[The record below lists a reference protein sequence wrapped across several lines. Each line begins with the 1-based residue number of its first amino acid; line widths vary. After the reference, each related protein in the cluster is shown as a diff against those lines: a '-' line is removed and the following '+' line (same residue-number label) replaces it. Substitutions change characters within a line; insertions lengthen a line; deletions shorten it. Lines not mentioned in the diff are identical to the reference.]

1 MLRNLFSP
9 TNKQTKNVKI
19 INLQQVLFKKKFV
32 RKKKSGVKNLIL
44 LLAISFLLFFLFQ
57 LNVRAAVYCGSLT
70 NNGTVTINWT
80 DSYCF
85 FGQPGNASNTS
96 GAADDATY
104 TNNGTISLRYRN
116 VRGFYNGFDNTKMV
130 NNGTISSNAI
140 HRYGYQSAFHDEGD
154 DGESINNGTI
164 NLDYGASGGNGN
176 NGAFRM
182 NIGSGQSFTNSSGA
196 SVTVIGANG
205 NPGGLIQ
212 SDNTTV
218 TNNGTFTIGG
228 NGTTQKAIRY
238 YDTAD
243 GQILINTGTITQSG
257 STDAIL
263 NEGTNAVIT
272 NTGTINGSVYDIN
285 NTGTITTLTNDQGGS
300 DPLTFDGKV
309 PTSYNVIL
317 NSTSDFGK
325 VDFSNESGSLSFGIS
340 DTSTL
345 SANTYASVLQNIAG
359 GNIGNENTYINY
371 DSTYKYRLV
380 ANGSNWDL
388 EVANRR
394 TGYKVRITKANFSE
408 IASIFENLNTQGKKS
423 TLTSN
428 LDGLTDAELE
438 KAFKQIKGSTVQ
450 KSLGQS
456 IKSNNSFKRAMTSA
470 IKGPS
475 FSQLVQNNFAN
486 LNQNDIQSFYNPG
499 LEMVNLTNDFT
510 ISDIAKVYS
519 KRNLLQIGA
528 PDNSFYLRTFG
539 GVTEQDKVGDDIGYN
554 SNTAGFVFGNQTNI
568 DNLQAG
574 WGLGVSTT
582 GLDYDENFG
591 LNNTHSLHG
600 NFFANKEHKH
610 FDTNL
615 NLGSFLSKNNSTR
628 NITEGSIQTL
638 ESSTYDL
645 GFDLTG
651 GISKKINLKG
661 WVINPSI
668 NLNTSYVI
676 QDDID
681 ESGGDLALKV
691 KTDNL
696 LQIKPELGFNLDRE
710 FSNNGSV
717 SRGFNFSLFGSEEK
731 KLDGADT
738 NATIK
743 DTGDGYVLT
752 DDKKTDRFI
761 TTGLGYSSQN
771 SKNNSQFL
779 INAFATQNQHKDMN
793 SSLVSFTYNKKF

>member
-1 MLRNLFSP
+1 MNSSLKKLKIMFIEKSITFWVLVCFILSGHPSYVLAGSNAAGNTLCTYGSSDGCVNLS
-9 TNKQTKNVKI
+9 TNE
-19 INLQQVLFKKKFV
+19 
-32 RKKKSGVKNLIL
+32 
-44 LLAISFLLFFLFQ
+44 
-57 LNVRAAVYCGSLT
+57 
-70 NNGTVTINWT
+70 
-80 DSYCF
+80 
-85 FGQPGNASNTS
+85 
-96 GAADDATY
+96 TY
-104 TNNGTISLRYRN
+104 TNSGTIQAWRKAVNARNRTGTTITNNANATIKISASAAITYGGTISEAGSSATHTLNNSGTIQAGGQTIQMQNGKNFTITNFSTGTIKVTGSNQRALWGTSTWGTSSTDNRGTITATLEGVFASTRSSKTLDYTLTNSGTITSSAGNAVKTSAAATEITNSGTITGATDALDLNGTIS
-116 VRGFYNGFDNTKMV
+116 
-130 NNGTISSNAI
+130 
-140 HRYGYQSAFHDEGD
+140 
-154 DGESINNGTI
+154 
-164 NLDYGASGGNGN
+164 
-176 NGAFRM
+176 
-182 NIGSGQSFTNSSGA
+182 
-196 SVTVIGANG
+196 TV
-205 NPGGLIQ
+205 
-212 SDNTTV
+212 
-218 TNNGTFTIGG
+218 
-228 NGTTQKAIRY
+228 
-238 YDTAD
+238 
-243 GQILINTGTITQSG
+243 
-257 STDAIL
+257 
-263 NEGTNAVIT
+263 T
-272 NTGTINGSVYDIN
+272 NTGTLNGSTVDIDN
-285 NTGTITTLTNDQGGS
+285 NGAITTLINDQGGS
-300 DPLTFDGKV
+300 DTLTYDGAV
-309 PTSYNVIL
+309 PTNYNVVL

-325 VDFSNESGSLSFGIS
+325 IDFSNESGSLSFGIS

-359 GNIGNENTYINY
+359 GNIGNENSYINY
-371 DSTYKYRLV
+371 NSTYKYRLV

-394 TGYKVRITKANFSE
+394 TGYKVRITKARFSE
-408 IASIFENLNTQGKKS
+408 IASIFESLNTQGKKS

-428 LDGLTDAELE
+428 LDGLSDAELE

-539 GVTEQDKVGDDIGYN
+539 GVTEQDKVGDDIGYD

-600 NFFANKEHKH
+600 NFFANKEYKH
-610 FDTNL
+610 LDTNL

-638 ESSTYDL
+638 KSSTYNL

-696 LQIKPELGFNLDRE
+696 LQIKPELGFSLDRE
-710 FSNNGSV
+710 FSNNGLV

-738 NATIK
+738 IATIK
-743 DTGDGYVLT
+743 DTGDGYALT
-752 DDKKTDRFI
+752 ENKKTDRFI

-779 INAFATQNQHKDMN
+779 INAFATQNQHNDMN

>member
-1 MLRNLFSP
+1 MLRKLFIYSSLIFFILSGHPSYVSAGSNAAGNTLCTYGSSDGCVNLSTNETYTNSGTIQAWRKAVNARNRTGTTITNNANATIKISASAAITYGGTTGEAGSSATHTLNNSGTIQAGGQTIQMQNGKNFTITNFS
-9 TNKQTKNVKI
+9 TGTIKVTGSNQRALWGTSTWGTSSTDNRGTITATLEGV
-19 INLQQVLFKKKFV
+19 FAST
-32 RKKKSGVKNLIL
+32 RSGKTLD
-44 LLAISFLLFFLFQ
+44 
-57 LNVRAAVYCGSLT
+57 YTLT
-70 NNGTVTINWT
+70 NSGTIT
-80 DSYCF
+80 SSA
-85 FGQPGNASNTS
+85 GNAVKTS
-96 GAADDATY
+96 AAATEITNSGIITGAADALDL
-104 TNNGTISLRYRN
+104 NGTIS
-116 VRGFYNGFDNTKMV
+116 
-130 NNGTISSNAI
+130 
-140 HRYGYQSAFHDEGD
+140 
-154 DGESINNGTI
+154 
-164 NLDYGASGGNGN
+164 
-176 NGAFRM
+176 
-182 NIGSGQSFTNSSGA
+182 
-196 SVTVIGANG
+196 TV
-205 NPGGLIQ
+205 
-212 SDNTTV
+212 
-218 TNNGTFTIGG
+218 
-228 NGTTQKAIRY
+228 
-238 YDTAD
+238 
-243 GQILINTGTITQSG
+243 
-257 STDAIL
+257 
-263 NEGTNAVIT
+263 T
-272 NTGTINGSVYDIN
+272 NTGTLNGSTVDIDN
-285 NTGTITTLTNDQGGS
+285 NGAITTLINDQGGS
-300 DPLTFDGKV
+300 DTLTYDGAV
-309 PTSYNVIL
+309 PTNYNVVL

-325 VDFSNESGSLSFGIS
+325 IDFSNESGSLSFGIS

-359 GNIGNENTYINY
+359 GNIGNENSYINY
-371 DSTYKYRLV
+371 NSTYKYRLV

-394 TGYKVRITKANFSE
+394 TGYKVRITNARFSE
-408 IASIFENLNTQGKKS
+408 IASIFESLNTQGKKS
-423 TLTSN
+423 ILTSN
-428 LDGLTDAELE
+428 LDALTDAELE

-499 LEMVNLTNDFT
+499 LETVNLTNDFT

-539 GVTEQDKVGDDIGYN
+539 GVTEQDKVGDDIGYD

-591 LNNTHSLHG
+591 LNNTHSLHS
-600 NFFANKEHKH
+600 NFFANKEYKH
-610 FDTNL
+610 LDTNL
-615 NLGSFLSKNNSTR
+615 NLGSFLSKNNLTR
-628 NITEGSIQTL
+628 NITEGSVQTL
-638 ESSTYDL
+638 KSRTYDL
-645 GFDLTG
+645 GFDLSG

-661 WVINPSI
+661 WVINPSV

-710 FSNNGSV
+710 FSNNGLV

-738 NATIK
+738 IATIK
-743 DTGDGYVLT
+743 DTGDGYALT
-752 DDKKTDRFI
+752 DDKRTDRFI

>member
-1 MLRNLFSP
+1 MLRKLFIYSSLIFFILSGHPSYVSAGSNAAGNTLCTYGSSDGCVNLSTNETYTNSGTIQAWRKAVNARNRTGTTITNNANATIKISASAAITYGGTISEAGSSATHTLNNSGTIQAGGQTIQMQNGKNFTITNFS
-9 TNKQTKNVKI
+9 TGTIKVTGSNQRALWGTSTWGTSSTDNRGTITATLEGV
-19 INLQQVLFKKKFV
+19 FAST
-32 RKKKSGVKNLIL
+32 RSGKTLD
-44 LLAISFLLFFLFQ
+44 
-57 LNVRAAVYCGSLT
+57 YTLT
-70 NNGTVTINWT
+70 NSGTIT
-80 DSYCF
+80 SSA
-85 FGQPGNASNTS
+85 GNAVKTS
-96 GAADDATY
+96 AAATEITNSGTITGAADALDL
-104 TNNGTISLRYRN
+104 NGTIS
-116 VRGFYNGFDNTKMV
+116 
-130 NNGTISSNAI
+130 
-140 HRYGYQSAFHDEGD
+140 
-154 DGESINNGTI
+154 
-164 NLDYGASGGNGN
+164 
-176 NGAFRM
+176 
-182 NIGSGQSFTNSSGA
+182 
-196 SVTVIGANG
+196 TV
-205 NPGGLIQ
+205 
-212 SDNTTV
+212 
-218 TNNGTFTIGG
+218 
-228 NGTTQKAIRY
+228 
-238 YDTAD
+238 
-243 GQILINTGTITQSG
+243 
-257 STDAIL
+257 
-263 NEGTNAVIT
+263 T
-272 NTGTINGSVYDIN
+272 NTGTLNGSTVDIDN
-285 NTGTITTLTNDQGGS
+285 NGAITTLINDQGGS
-300 DPLTFDGKV
+300 DTLTYDGAV
-309 PTSYNVIL
+309 PTNYNVVL

-325 VDFSNESGSLSFGIS
+325 IDFSNESGSLSFGIS

-359 GNIGNENTYINY
+359 GNIGNENSYINY
-371 DSTYKYRLV
+371 NSTYKYRLV

-394 TGYKVRITKANFSE
+394 TGYKVRITKARFSE
-408 IASIFENLNTQGKKS
+408 IASIFESLNTQGKKS
-423 TLTSN
+423 TLTTN
-428 LDGLTDAELE
+428 LDALTDVELE

-499 LEMVNLTNDFT
+499 PEIVNLTNDFT

-539 GVTEQDKVGDDIGYN
+539 GVTEQDKVGDDIGYD

-600 NFFANKEHKH
+600 NFFANKEYKH
-610 FDTNL
+610 LDTNL

-638 ESSTYDL
+638 KSSTYNL

-710 FSNNGSV
+710 FSNNGLV

-738 NATIK
+738 IATIK
-743 DTGDGYVLT
+743 DTGDGYALT

-771 SKNNSQFL
+771 SKNNSRFL

>member
-1 MLRNLFSP
+1 MLRKLFIYSSLIFFILSGHPSYVSAGSNAAGNTLCTYGSSDGCVNLSTNETYTNSGTIQAWRKAVNARNRTGTTITNNANATIKISASAAITYGGTISEAGSSATHTLNNSGTIQAGGQTIQMQNGKNFTITNFS
-9 TNKQTKNVKI
+9 TGTIKVTGNNQRALWGTSTWGTSSTDNQGTITATLEGV
-19 INLQQVLFKKKFV
+19 FAST
-32 RKKKSGVKNLIL
+32 RSGKTLD
-44 LLAISFLLFFLFQ
+44 
-57 LNVRAAVYCGSLT
+57 YTLT
-70 NNGTVTINWT
+70 NSGTIT
-80 DSYCF
+80 SSA
-85 FGQPGNASNTS
+85 GNAVKTS
-96 GAADDATY
+96 AAATEITNSGTITGAADALDL
-104 TNNGTISLRYRN
+104 NGTIS
-116 VRGFYNGFDNTKMV
+116 
-130 NNGTISSNAI
+130 
-140 HRYGYQSAFHDEGD
+140 
-154 DGESINNGTI
+154 
-164 NLDYGASGGNGN
+164 
-176 NGAFRM
+176 
-182 NIGSGQSFTNSSGA
+182 
-196 SVTVIGANG
+196 TV
-205 NPGGLIQ
+205 
-212 SDNTTV
+212 
-218 TNNGTFTIGG
+218 
-228 NGTTQKAIRY
+228 
-238 YDTAD
+238 
-243 GQILINTGTITQSG
+243 
-257 STDAIL
+257 
-263 NEGTNAVIT
+263 T
-272 NTGTINGSVYDIN
+272 NTGTLNGSTVDIDN
-285 NTGTITTLTNDQGGS
+285 NGAITTLINDQGGS
-300 DPLTFDGKV
+300 DTLTYDGAV
-309 PTSYNVIL
+309 PTNYNVVL

-325 VDFSNESGSLSFGIS
+325 IDFSNESGSLSFGIS

-359 GNIGNENTYINY
+359 GNIGNENSYINY
-371 DSTYKYRLV
+371 NSTYKYRLV

-394 TGYKVRITKANFSE
+394 TGYKVRITKARFSE

-539 GVTEQDKVGDDIGYN
+539 GVTEQDKVGDDIGYD

-600 NFFANKEHKH
+600 NFFANKEYKH
-610 FDTNL
+610 LDTNL

-638 ESSTYDL
+638 KSSTYNL

-710 FSNNGSV
+710 FSNNGLV
-717 SRGFNFSLFGSEEK
+717 SRGFNFSLFGSEEN

-738 NATIK
+738 TATIK
-743 DTGDGYVLT
+743 DTGDGYALT

-779 INAFATQNQHKDMN
+779 INAFATQNQYNDMN